1 MREKTN
7 NFRQRLSLRA
17 VLITAFLTI
26 TAALLLASSIYQIYY
41 LRRAQ
46 REAVSSQQLLI
57 AQEAATAVNGF
68 IQDNFDILETAVSL
82 SNITQMDSDE
92 LERFLG
98 ITLSFQSAFR
108 QLVLYD
114 ADGHLL
120 AQTSRL
126 SRSRLDDLVTL
137 LEEES
142 FAPIKQPEQ
151 YISPVI
157 IDEETN
163 EPLVVLSV
171 PVLSSLQ
178 EFQGTIV
185 AELNLKFMWSLV
197 DQLKIG
203 ETGFA
208 YVVDRQGNL
217 LAYKDTARVLLG
229 ENVSYLTEV
238 SQFIA
243 GENETAE
250 EVADIEPGITGEE
263 SVQTYVPLGTPD
275 WAVVVELPSEE
286 AFRPLA
292 QGTLITFLVQL
303 GLWIFAG
310 LSGLMMAYRLAA
322 PLNKLTET
330 AVQIADGNFDLRAEI
345 DSPIEVTQLANAF
358 NQMTSQLKELID
370 SLEQRVA
377 ARTQAL
383 ETSGEISRQI
393 STILERQELVKKV
406 VELIQQ
412 SFNYYQAQIF
422 LFDDAKE
429 NLVMVSGTGEGAQKM
444 LANRHQIAIGKG
456 LVGRA
461 GQTGQPVLVSDTS
474 QADDWLPNPLL
485 PDTKAETAVPIM
497 SGEQIYGVLDVQQ
510 NVTGGLEQSDVALL
524 ESIAN
529 QVAVALRNAN
539 LYDEAQKQAEREAL
553 LNQINQQI
561 LQTTDMQTAL
571 KVAVRELGRAT
582 GSAHTRVH
590 LKTQT
595 GHHS

>member
-1 MREKTN
+1 M
-7 NFRQRLSLRA
+7 RA